1 MYRASKSELPQ
12 ILVKLL
18 ISINRKQGYES
29 AEENINLAIQF
40 MKKYPEYVVGIDLS
54 GDPTAGDSFL
64 ELLETSRKVGLR
76 ITAHCAEVNY
86 LPDKINYT
94 SIISNRRFV
103 QFCLDILGYL

>member
-1 MYRASKSELPQ
+1 MNRASKSELPQ

-18 ISINRKQGYES
+18 ISINRKQDYES

-40 MKKYPEYVVGIDLS
+40 KEKYPEYVVGIDLS

-64 ELLETSRKVGLR
+64 KLLEISRKAGLR

-86 LPDKINYT
+86 SLDKINYP
-94 SIISNRRFV
+94 SIISNHRFV
-103 QFCLDILGYL
+103 AILLKHV